1 MNEVN
6 GGYRLMFSLYF
17 ASVSVCAH
25 SKPVNHAVGE
35 LNAISS
41 ETIKATDFKFD
52 TLVSRFSPGM
62 TP

>member
-1 MNEVN
+1 
-6 GGYRLMFSLYF
+6 MFSLYF